1 MPLSLRTGPGTLW
14 VAVGVKVFEVSG
26 VKVCDGQG
34 DLSRWQ
40 RADGQ
45 LRPPLK
51 KTHLLRGR
59 LAG

>member
-1 MPLSLRTGPGTLW
+1 MPLSLRTGR
-14 VAVGVKVFEVSG
+14 AVGVR
-26 VKVCDGQG
+26 VCDGQG

-45 LRPPLK
+45 LRPSLEKP
-51 KTHLLRGR
+51 HLLRRR

>member
-1 MPLSLRTGPGTLW
+1 MPLSLRTGRG
-14 VAVGVKVFEVSG
+14 VGVRVFEVPG

>member
-1 MPLSLRTGPGTLW
+1 MPLSLRTGRG
-14 VAVGVKVFEVSG
+14 VGVRVY
-26 VKVCDGQG
+26 DGQG
-34 DLSRWQ
+34 DISRWQ